1 MRASPLTSAVLFYAG
16 PIAVTRPVA
25 TTWVIMAFLAGGCW
39 LLTRRLNMAAGRR
52 QAVLEIIVTGLA
64 QQIEDVLRK
73 DPRPFLPLLGTLFIY
88 LVTANLSGLIPGA
101 EAPTSKL
108 ETPAALALIVF
119 VSVHYF
125 GARARG
131 TRAYLASFAEPKIIM
146 LPLNILSQVT
156 RTFSLMVRLFGNVMS
171 GEFVIGLVVAL
182 AGLFVPIPLMA
193 LEVLLGIVQAYIFT
207 VLATVFIGAA
217 VGAIKEG

>member
-125 GARARG
+125 GARAGRG
-131 TRAYLASFAEPKIIM
+131 LISQA
-146 LPLNILSQVT
+146 LPNRRSSCC
-156 RTFSLMVRLFGNVMS
+156 RSTFSLR
-171 GEFVIGLVVAL
+171 
-182 AGLFVPIPLMA
+182 
-193 LEVLLGIVQAYIFT
+193 
-207 VLATVFIGAA
+207 
-217 VGAIKEG
+217 